1 MATAKSSAEES
12 KESKSTPVG
21 ATVGEVISPATTES
35 RQPEDERPPAVPDY
49 PTYGREAN
57 VELPGGNKVAGPDGP
72 AGDGG
77 VTPRTT
83 PDHQYQF
90 PPNPPPS
97 DSAQA
102 KVEENKVVEE
112 GLHGPKTKGPL
123 QDETSPS
130 SGTASKESKS

>member
-1 MATAKSSAEES
+1 MATTRSKDEES
-12 KESKSTPVG
+12 KSPGRKPLE
-21 ATVGEVISPATTES
+21 TVHPGNSES
-35 RQPEDERPPAVPDY
+35 RQPENERPPAVPDY
-49 PTYGREAN
+49 PTYGRDAN

-77 VTPRTT
+77 MTPRTT

-97 DSAQA
+97 ESAQA
-102 KVEENKVVEE
+102 KVEENKEVEE

-123 QDETSPS
+123 QDETSPNQ
-130 SGTASKESKS
+130 GTASKSSKS